1 VVAKSV
7 TVRVAGD
14 GSGLF
19 VLHSTLGTQ
28 QFTDP
33 ALALASATELART
46 SARDAVVAMGAQEP
60 EVKISL
66 HKQLLPNAT
75 SDAGLLEA
83 VIVAEAIGRPDAVV

>member
-1 VVAKSV
+1 
-7 TVRVAGD
+7 
-14 GSGLF
+14 
-19 VLHSTLGTQ
+19 
-28 QFTDP
+28 
-33 ALALASATELART
+33 
-46 SARDAVVAMGAQEP
+46 MGAQEP